1 MPGPLIGLSH
11 TPIEL
16 RGPAPTR
23 HPAITRL
30 AAGWAPRDP
39 AGGEPGRTAEPGGTA
54 GPAEPPLAGLRVLN
68 LGTIIAGPYSSTMLG
83 ELGAE
88 VWKIERPPHGDEF
101 RTSHGGRGGAGF
113 TVYNRDQRSLLL
125 NLGAEP
131 GAGVFRDLARSADV
145 VVDNYRV
152 GVVDR
157 LGIDYDHLAEVNPLI
172 TTVSISAFGEA
183 GALRERPGFDPVVQ
197 AMSGIMRAQGGPD
210 QANSPVFLTVP
221 INDVLAAA
229 LAAFGAC
236 AALLARTRLDH
247 GQHVEVTLSAAS
259 CLLQSGYLVDSGEAA
274 PYPQGGR
281 DYPGPGPL
289 SRLYP
294 AADGWVRLEGEPDQL
309 AALAGAGLAP
319 APDEAADGD
328 DALAAAI
335 AARVGSLPAAEVV
348 SRAHAAGVPAVRA
361 RQVQELT
368 ADDELIGAGLL
379 TVIERDDRGVSWIA
393 AGRWLQMPG
402 LPVRVPQTAPGLGE
416 HTDAVRQE
424 AGLGG

>member
-1 MPGPLIGLSH
+1 VAPLS
-11 TPIEL
+11 
-16 RGPAPTR
+16 
-23 HPAITRL
+23 
-30 AAGWAPRDP
+30 
-39 AGGEPGRTAEPGGTA
+39 
-54 GPAEPPLAGLRVLN
+54 GLRVLD
-68 LGTIIAGPYSSTMLG
+68 LGTIIAGPYVGSLLAD
-83 ELGAE
+83 LGAE
-88 VWKIERPPHGDEF
+88 VIKVERPPRGDEF
-101 RTSHGGRGGAGF
+101 RVAHGGRGGSSF
-113 TVYNRDQRSLLL
+113 EVYNRDQRSAVLSLSPGDERQVFDRL
-125 NLGAEP
+125 VGA
-131 GAGVFRDLARSADV
+131 SDV
-145 VVDNYRV
+145 VVDNYRG
-152 GVVDR
+152 GVAAR
-157 LGIDYDHLAEVNPLI
+157 LGIDQDSLAKVNPGI
-172 TTVSISAFGEA
+172 VTVSISAFGEH
-183 GALRERPGFDPVVQ
+183 GPLGRRPGFDPIIQ

-294 AADGWVRLEGEPDQL
+294 AADGWVRLEAEPDQL